1 MRELCELVDVERPA
15 WPVLSRIFEANP
27 LDVRV
32 LPPDPEHPW
41 RCLMRLQVGAGSFL
55 GSVAPESG
63 GVLVDGGWLRVHGG
77 GCADLPALDRVNG
90 MDGMDGDDGAVRPAR
105 LVVAHDVLGGV
116 FALNGPE
123 PESSGY
129 PGAPGEMVYFAPDNL
144 EWETLGAGYS
154 GWWEWL
160 LAGHLT
166 EFYEGLLWPGWRAE
180 TADLHPSKGVTVYP
194 FLWSAQAQA
203 DLAATTRGPAP
214 VSELVGAN
222 QEFCSS
228 MGLPDP
234 GPLGSF

>member
-1 MRELCELVDVERPA
+1 MRELSELVDVERPA
-15 WPVLSRIFEANP
+15 WPDLSRMFEASP
-27 LDVRV
+27 LNVRV
-32 LPPDPEHPW
+32 LPPDPEQPG
-41 RCLMRLQVGAGSFL
+41 RCLLRLQVSAASFL
-55 GSVAPESG
+55 GAVALESCG
-63 GVLVDGGWLRVHGG
+63 ILVDDGWLRGHGD
-77 GCADLPALDRVNG
+77 GCTDLPGLDRVNG
-90 MDGMDGDDGAVRPAR
+90 MTSEVGAVRPAR
-105 LVVAHDVLGGV
+105 LTVAHDVLGGV

-123 PESSGY
+123 TKAPGW
-129 PGAPGEMVYFAPDNL
+129 PGAPGEMIYFAPDNL
-144 EWETLGAGYS
+144 EWETLGTGYS

-166 EFYEGLLWPGWRAE
+166 DFYEDLRWPGWRAE

-203 DLAATTRGPAP
+203 DLAATARGPAP